1 MVNHARC
8 AGRKSLKRS
17 PRNDRREG
25 GDMSDKK
32 GAMKRR
38 IPCARCVWREDEN
51 GNWETGCGETFC
63 FDDGG
68 VRPNKH
74 YFCPNCGKPIDEV
87 KYEGEEA

>member
-1 MVNHARC
+1 
-8 AGRKSLKRS
+8 
-17 PRNDRREG
+17 
-25 GDMSDKK
+25 MSDKR

-38 IPCARCVWREDEN
+38 RPCARCVWREDEN

-68 VRPNKH
+68 VRPNKY

-87 KYEGEEA
+87 KYEGDEDK

>member
-1 MVNHARC
+1 MKNLEHQHAELLTNC
-8 AGRKSLKRS
+8 LL
-17 PRNDRREG
+17 
-25 GDMSDKK
+25 
-32 GAMKRR
+32 
-38 IPCARCVWREDEN
+38 EDEN

-87 KYEGEEA
+87 KYEWEEA